1 MKYILNILFIL
12 LISLILLDYT
22 NNYGYDSTILKVEQN
37 NLNKNLQSLNI
48 KLISLNKID
57 SATFFF
63 YDDNGNLID
72 SNKYVFNLEGN
83 KILIQKFFE
92 ADKNVDLIKIDAYNN
107 NNRIEYKKK
116 LNKKI

>member
-1 MKYILNILFIL
+1 MLVL
-12 LISLILLDYT
+12 LISLTLVNYT
-22 NNYGYDSTILKVEQN
+22 NNYGIDSTILKVDQN
-37 NLNKNLQSLNI
+37 ILNKNLQNLNI

-63 YDDNGNLID
+63 YDKNGDLID

-92 ADKNVDLIKIDAYNN
+92 AKKDVNLIKIYAYNKD
-107 NNRIEYKKK
+107 NRVEYEKK
-116 LNKKI
+116 LHQKK